1 MGQRETSPNGWE
13 FHILP
18 GMDIHSL
25 RVSIS
30 ETDLNQLAA
39 RHLRDQPIED
49 ISIRVAADGV
59 HIKGVYPLF
68 INVSFETHWEL
79 GVQEG
84 KITARLAGMRAF
96 GVPGNVFKSAI
107 LKFVGDAA
115 ESHDWLKIE
124 RDIILADVERL
135 LVKNGLTVRTNF
147 TTVACQEGLIVIESL
162 KAGEPRGS
170 APG

>member
-1 MGQRETSPNGWE
+1 MT

-25 RVSIS
+25 RVSVS
-30 ETDLNQLAA
+30 EQDLNQLAA
-39 RHLRDQPIED
+39 RHLQDQPIED
-49 ISIRVAADGV
+49 VSVRITADGI
-59 HIKGVYPLF
+59 HIKGIYPLF

-84 KITARLAGMRAF
+84 KISARLAGMRAF

-107 LKFVGDAA
+107 LKFVADAA
-115 ESHDWLKIE
+115 HQHDWLQME

-135 LVKNGLTVRTNF
+135 LVKNGLAVRTNF
-147 TTVACQEGLIVIESL
+147 TAIACQDGLIVIESN
-162 KAGEPRGS
+162 AVSGEPGV
-170 APG
+170 